1 MLDRRKVVAQNSLS
15 VVDLQ
20 RAESQK
26 MVFFATANTGSMP
39 HWLRQVRI
47 ATHVDESGN
56 MKSISA
62 QSMGSSQVRLTIITY
77 HSCNR
82 MSCLGCKSTRL
93 QALCYASQQCAVV
106 KCVGTVVNQNRPLC
120 NIGLV
125 MASYAETSLLMMM
138 GAWIIFTETY
148 GKILDAALIGPQ
160 NTLQLEWVDDA
171 FFGYVCSAKD
181 TFGQMT
187 SVITSSIGAGIVTG
201 YNNKRRMAA
210 VIDDGG
216 SSFAQDDGFTA
227 SVTILLNGVN
237 AFLYQLA
244 SFFSQFNML
253 LLFFNCNL
261 SFLSTDFQPWQVL
274 FPLYSL
280 IAMQKTIVCTSND
293 IFALFDVTDFKIRL
307 GRPDLQMASD
317 LSAGVCMTKFFDAQM
332 DASMETGVENDFV
345 SGLNQFMESS
355 GQLRGTIKAGSF
367 SGLGKRVTRIVTLA
381 TSKLE
386 ASGIRPSYIN
396 TGGKRKPM
404 FDRLQNN
411 NMVKRLG
418 AVMGKVQLTAPI
430 HAIDS
435 TLTYMMGV
443 VSGLEDMAQVRIF

>member
-1 MLDRRKVVAQNSLS
+1 MQGCNLKSLLDKMRLSALIPVVLPTFNPFDLKLLLMPSSSRALVDACIVSLTFDTLDELSPLQESTCFNTPEAFVTGASFPSRTSWMDMQRTMFLGVSELTGSTPTAMTQEGNFVNTRKVVAQNSLS
-15 VVDLQ
+15 VVDLR

-62 QSMGSSQVRLTIITY
+62 QSMGSSQVRLTIVTY

-244 SFFSQFNML
+244 SFCFSIQYTASFLM
-253 LLFFNCNL
+253 CNL
-261 SFLSTDFQPWQVL
+261 AGVCTDFQPWMHGRFSFL
-274 FPLYSL
+274 FTPSL
-280 IAMQKTIVCTSND
+280 PC
-293 IFALFDVTDFKIRL
+293 R
-307 GRPDLQMASD
+307 
-317 LSAGVCMTKFFDAQM
+317 
-332 DASMETGVENDFV
+332 
-345 SGLNQFMESS
+345 
-355 GQLRGTIKAGSF
+355 
-367 SGLGKRVTRIVTLA
+367 
-381 TSKLE
+381 
-386 ASGIRPSYIN
+386 RPSSAHP
-396 TGGKRKPM
+396 TTSSLSLM
-404 FDRLQNN
+404 
-411 NMVKRLG
+411 
-418 AVMGKVQLTAPI
+418 
-430 HAIDS
+430 
-435 TLTYMMGV
+435 
-443 VSGLEDMAQVRIF
+443 